1 MVEAAGIE
9 PASEGIPLEHLHA
22 YPVFLGSHLKTPTG
36 RILEV
41 LAYEGS
47 PLPL

>member
-22 YPVFLGSHLKTPTG
+22 YPVFLDSHLKTPTG
-36 RILEV
+36 RIFEV
-41 LAYEGS
+41 LA
-47 PLPL
+47 